1 MFAIIETSGK
11 QYKVEKGQ
19 EITVD
24 RLEDKEGATVTI
36 DKVLLINSN
45 NDTKIGM
52 PWIEGA
58 CVEAKVLAH
67 PRGEKLRVF
76 KMIAK
81 KRHSKTIGHRA
92 DLTTLEITEIKE
104 TGAAK
109 RVAVTKTV
117 ETKAETPKTTEK
129 KVAAKKTTVKKAP
142 VKKVSNQTSISA

>member
-19 EITVD
+19 EISVD

-58 CVEAKVLAH
+58 YVEAKVLAH

-104 TGAAK
+104 TGAPK
-109 RVAVTKTV
+109 RADA
-117 ETKAETPKTTEK
+117 TKAVENTSATPITEK
-129 KVAAKKTTVKKAP
+129 KATPKKTTAKKAP
-142 VKKVSNQTSISA
+142 AKKEANQMSISA